1 MANMNAE
8 IVKESID
15 HSAIANT
22 IIEQMGSQVD
32 LLVTLATAVF
42 GGLIALFIQILIHNS
57 DQGKNAIKFNPKT
70 LWLVMLCL
78 LFEGISISSAYFAR
92 GTITAL
98 TPAIFRI
105 DTYTLQS
112 WSDAPLPPGGGFA
125 LKLWPTIQFFFF
137 FLGILTLFLFMF
149 RNRQL
154 IGGKKS

>member
-1 MANMNAE
+1 MNAE
-8 IVKESID
+8 LVKEAID

-22 IIEQMGSQVD
+22 IIEQMGGQVD

-42 GGLIALFIQILIHNS
+42 GGLIALFIQILIHNC
-57 DQGKNAIKFNPKT
+57 DQEKNAIQFNPKT

-78 LFEGISISSAYFAR
+78 LFEGVSISSAYFAR

-105 DTYTLQS
+105 DTYELQS

-125 LKLWPTIQFFFF
+125 LILWPTIQFLFFV
-137 FLGILTLFLFMF
+137 LGILSLFLFMF
-149 RNRQL
+149 RNRQI
-154 IGGKKS
+154 IGAKKS